1 MRKRVL
7 ILAAAVLL
15 ALVLAVPASA
25 SKRTPVSGSG
35 MTDWLHF
42 EDDAVAI
49 GNRCFVEA
57 WYTTAYTGGIEAS
70 CKHHSRQV
78 AHGPCEG
85 SFPGSYKETVHL
97 ESECTTTGD
106 GVGGKQGTFRLR
118 SGNGEI
124 VPADP
129 PQVWVM
135 DLRHDCVILGGT
147 GDLANLHGSLR
158 IEWHPRDP
166 ETFFLVP
173 ETYSGEIHFDPN

>member
-1 MRKRVL
+1 MRKKVL

-25 SKRTPVSGSG
+25 SKRTTVSGSG
-35 MTDWLHF
+35 MTDWGTF

-85 SFPGSYKETVHL
+85 SFPGSYKETIHM
-97 ESECTTTGD
+97 ESECTTTGS
-106 GVGGKQGTFRLR
+106 GIGGKQGTFRLR
-118 SGNGEI
+118 CNGEI
-124 VPADP
+124 LPAADP
-129 PQVWVM
+129 PAVWMM
-135 DLRHDCVILGGT
+135 DLRQDCVILAGT
-147 GDLANLHGSLR
+147 DDLANLHGSLTL
-158 IEWHPRDP
+158 EWHTTSSVPFFETP
-166 ETFFLVP
+166 EI
-173 ETYSGEIHFDPN
+173 YSGEIHFDPK